1 MAEERKQSPH
11 YIPELDPES
20 KKHRAGWLANLV
32 LWAEYAW
39 YIGFGLSLLTAGAAW
54 AMGWDQVMWV
64 SLIIA
69 IAVGL
74 LITLSLLG

>member
-11 YIPELDPES
+11 YIPELDPEH
-20 KKHRAGWLANLV
+20 KKYRPGWVANLL
-32 LWAEYAW
+32 LWMEYVW

-54 AMGWDQVMWV
+54 AMGWEQVMWIA
-64 SLIIA
+64 LIIA
-69 IAVGL
+69 VAGGL